1 MSDTIIKYGDDL
13 VAPVLQPGWTI
24 EQDGFG
30 MLQVSA
36 KFKWAK
42 SEVGN
47 FPERFKRGD
56 PFPESNYNNLCL
68 FKASM
73 SVEKGEVVTVTA
85 DYCGL
90 ANSGGYDAAGHSDP
104 QIMMT
109 GASASESIQSHPNF
123 ITVNCLNF
131 GDVNPLAGYPP
142 TLGGFDSNLTT
153 NPNRAAWTPK
163 VAGSGLVNNCQFI
176 GFLPNQ
182 DISDATPNI
191 KAGIKSYYK
200 PQTTLRV
207 LVYFKDES
215 EALDRASIVGFITDG
230 SAYYLPEAYKALAL
244 AESPY
249 SGTFTYSE
257 AWTDQIHKSF
267 LVTNASVE
275 RFGSLWKV
283 TADLMLSGMGGWD
296 IDVYTVSSLG

>member
-13 VAPVLQPGWTI
+13 VAPVLQPGWTV
-24 EQDGFG
+24 EEDGFG
-30 MLQVSA
+30 LLQVSA

-42 SEVGN
+42 SEIAS

-56 PFPESNYNNLCL
+56 PFPQADYGNLCL
-68 FKASM
+68 FKATM
-73 SVEKGEVVTVTA
+73 SVDKGEVVTVTA
-85 DYCGL
+85 EYCGL
-90 ANSGGYDAAGHSDP
+90 AGPGGYDAAGHSDP

-109 GASASESIQSHPNF
+109 GASASESIQAHPNF
-123 ITVNCLNF
+123 ITVNCLDF
-131 GDVNPLAGYPP
+131 GDVPPLAGYPP
-142 TLGGFDSNLTT
+142 ALGGFNSNLAE

-163 VAGSGLVNNCQFI
+163 IAGSGLINNCQFI

-182 DISDATPNI
+182 DTDDDTPNI

-207 LVYFKDES
+207 LVYFKEET
-215 EALDRASIVGFITDG
+215 EAVDRASIVGWVTNGDAF
-230 SAYYLPEAYKALAL
+230 YLPQAYKDLA
-244 AESPY
+244 ADTPVY
-249 SGTFTYSE
+249 AGTYTYTSK
-257 AWTDQIHKSF
+257 WNDKIHKSF

-283 TADLMLSGMGGWD
+283 TADLLLSGIGGWD
-296 IDVYTVSSLG
+296 KDIYLDSTLG